1 MVTLD
6 VRDLSCPLPVLRA
19 NKTMRA
25 LAAGDELRVLAT
37 DPAAPRDFQAYCE
50 ATGHVLVSQGEEDG
64 ALVIVLR
71 KSG

>member
-50 ATGHVLVSQGEEDG
+50 ATGHVLVSQGEEAG

-71 KSG
+71 KAG

>member
-50 ATGHVLVSQGEEDG
+50 ATGHVLVSQCEEDG